1 LICKNCPFCRQA
13 SNAKSKSAANSTA
26 TAKQRTKSTA
36 KSKKAAVTAA
46 AVEGT
51 STTATGRATPP
62 LKATK
67 GAAGRKTVRSAS
79 GSRSASVVPGGTP
92 AGDADVDKPEKQ
104 EEEEEADNEDDKL
117 YCLCKT
123 KYDEGRVMI
132 ACDRYVILALQFCF
146 QALILFC
153 V

>member
-1 LICKNCPFCRQA
+1 MK
-13 SNAKSKSAANSTA
+13 T
-26 TAKQRTKSTA
+26 
-36 KSKKAAVTAA
+36 
-46 AVEGT
+46 
-51 STTATGRATPP
+51 
-62 LKATK
+62 TK

-104 EEEEEADNEDDKL
+104 EEEAEEADNEDDKL

-132 ACDRYVILALQFCF
+132 ACDRYVIL
-146 QALILFC
+146 ILLFSLSSNSDPCLC
-153 V
+153 VCIGAMSGTTLNASNWQSSM